1 MRPFAGARGAIT
13 FRYLFFRSAMT
24 TTVPILAV
32 HDLTVRYPRFTLG
45 PVSFAIGGGETVAL
59 LGANAAGKT
68 TLLRAVTGRLRE
80 REGSVLISGQDP
92 LQAPPAWRARLGFA
106 AEKPPVDAALR
117 VREWFAFL
125 ADCYATWDVDYQH
138 ELTRR
143 LGLDDSERVGALSRG
158 TAVKAAYIG
167 AEAYRPDLL
176 VLDEP
181 TNGLDPV
188 VRIEIL
194 SLLRECFTAAPHR
207 ALLFS
212 SHLLEDV
219 EALCD
224 RALLLRDG
232 QLVRELPGEVL
243 TAARSSGQLTALVAD
258 VLRSVG

>member
-1 MRPFAGARGAIT
+1 MLEAPT
-13 FRYLFFRSAMT
+13 
-24 TTVPILAV
+24 ILDV
-32 HDLTVRYPRFTLG
+32 QDLSVRYPKFTLG
-45 PVSFAIGGGETVAL
+45 PLAFAITGGQTVAL

-80 REGSVLISGQDP
+80 RAGTVLVSGRD
-92 LQAPPAWRARLGFA
+92 LRDAPPAWRARIGFA
-106 AEKPPVDAALR
+106 GEKPQVDGALR
-117 VREWFAFL
+117 VREWYAFL
-125 ADCYATWDVDYQH
+125 ADCYPTWDVAYQK
-138 ELTRR
+138 ELTAR
-143 LGLDDSERVGALSRG
+143 LRLDDGERIAALSRG

-194 SLLRECFTAAPHR
+194 DLLRTCFAAAPSR

-232 QLVRELPGEVL
+232 RLVDEIAGDVL
-243 TAARSSGQLTALVAD
+243 TEARASGRLTTLVAD
-258 VLRSVG
+258 ALRSAA